1 MRWVFAAAL
10 GLAML
15 VLSACESTPP
25 YVYQYVPGRTA
36 QIVDGRAV
44 PPPHAPFPVW
54 EAISAGN
61 EIAGLP
67 YRYGGGH
74 ANFMDSGYDCSGATS
89 YVLHAIGHLTS
100 PEPSQDFRSY
110 GQSGPGRWISVYAT
124 NGHVFLVVAGVRFD
138 TGYSGGEGP
147 KWSTR
152 GRPADGYVIRHPAG
166 L

>member
-1 MRWVFAAAL
+1 VRWLFVATL
-10 GLAML
+10 GLALL

-25 YVYQYVPGRTA
+25 YVYHYVPGRTA
-36 QIVDGRAV
+36 QVVDGRAV

-61 EIAGLP
+61 EIVGLP

-89 YVLHAIGHLTS
+89 YVLHAIGRLAS
-100 PEPSQDFRSY
+100 PQPSQDFRGY
-110 GQSGPGRWISVYAT
+110 GQNGPGQWISVYAT
-124 NGHVFLVVAGVRFD
+124 NGHVFLVVAGVRLD
-138 TGYSGGEGP
+138 TGYSGGQGP
-147 KWSTR
+147 NWSIR
-152 GRPADGYVIRHPAG
+152 GRPADGYVIRHPPG